1 MKMSPFLL
9 KFGAFFL
16 LLLISMGAYAIPLA
30 YNDITLAQD
39 ESGDN
44 KGIRSVSGVASKTDE
59 MIALLL
65 LSSYLGRLPGD
76 GKVLSLGNS
85 PHGFALLFEFPSASG
100 LPWPDGNLTRFPAFG
115 FLPNDAGDAD
125 RIAHLDNDENEIIDF
140 LAMLG
145 IVTAVWEHSEEHSE
159 GIHDT
164 ESATAQAPAGVRRG
178 PRDACMQWHNEHSNK
193 HGWPESLCADTGFVN
208 TGFNGPATRFGRGGM
223 VTGGGLGGVVVGGT
237 NPNGGNN
244 PGGSGG
250 SPGGGGSSEG
260 VGGGGLGGGG
270 SGNGGSPGAG
280 PEGGNGDGGAGPSS
294 GSDRTGGE
302 NDGPIP
308 PAEVGTVPEPAT
320 FALVVFGLVGMCA
333 VRYRKRGSASF
344 SGITG

>member
-39 ESGDN
+39 ENGDN

-159 GIHDT
+159 RIHDT

-193 HGWPESLCADTGFVN
+193 HGWRESLCADTGFVN
-208 TGFNGPATRFGRGGM
+208 TGFNGPGPRFGRGGM
-223 VTGGGLGGVVVGGT
+223 VPGGGLGGV
-237 NPNGGNN
+237 
-244 PGGSGG
+244 S
-250 SPGGGGSSEG
+250 
-260 VGGGGLGGGG
+260 

-294 GSDRTGGE
+294 GGDGTGGE